1 MNADGGTGAGG
12 SSAPELAG
20 AKLAAPST
28 VVGPR
33 ESGRVNSKQ
42 EIDNSRQAALAK
54 AREMA
59 CSMLHTKASD
69 LHAKTMEEDSSR
81 AAQLSLKQLSEK
93 LTPAEES
100 ELNDFLRRERK

>member
-1 MNADGGTGAGG
+1 VSCWQLLNKQNTAEKTSLSEMNADGGTGAGG

-59 CSMLHTKASD
+59 CSMSKTRPYLFIREWIHAVEAHCLHMD
-69 LHAKTMEEDSSR
+69 LKRS
-81 AAQLSLKQLSEK
+81 
-93 LTPAEES
+93 
-100 ELNDFLRRERK
+100 F